1 MVDALYP
8 TQSALRA
15 LGKKLE
21 VTANNVANLDTEGF
35 KKSRVIFQESS
46 PSGVMVS
53 INHVD
58 SPGTPLSTEEGK
70 NEKQES
76 SNVDVG
82 EEIVNLINTKQ
93 AYTANLKTVKAE
105 EEILGTLLDVLDK

>member
-8 TQSALRA
+8 TQSALWA

-21 VTANNVANLDTEGF
+21 VTANNVANVDTEGF

-53 INHVD
+53 INRVD
-58 SPGTPLSTEEGK
+58 SPGSPLPTEEGK
-70 NEKQES
+70 NEKRES

-82 EEIVNLINTKQ
+82 EEIVNLITTKH
-93 AYTANLKTVKAE
+93 AYTANLKTIKAE

>member
-1 MVDALYP
+1 MVDALYS

-21 VTANNVANLDTEGF
+21 VTANNVANMDTEGF
-35 KKSRVIFQESS
+35 KRSRAFLQESS

-53 INHVD
+53 INRID
-58 SPGTPLSTEEGK
+58 SPGSPLPTEQGG
-70 NEKQES
+70 NEKRES

-82 EEIVNLINTKQ
+82 EEIINLITTKH
-93 AYTANLKTVKAE
+93 AYTANLKTIKAE
-105 EEILGTLLDVLDK
+105 EETLGTLLDVLDE